1 MKKYLLIVTI
11 LFVATSTFGQK
22 KKASKTA
29 ASSALAKVNNL
40 SLELIQNNLYLF
52 IENKGAKKDTILLK
66 KYEVKGNPTD
76 CKIKAFTTKGKPLHL
91 ISWAETNITES
102 KEKTENK
109 TMQYNEIWN
118 VKTKTKAFSNLQT
131 TTKIKEIQYLDKLKN
146 ASQTV
151 DKIRNEGLAFT
162 LTKEG
167 DVNLKNKTQENNLSY
182 NASSNVYQNLK
193 DLAPKK
199 K

>member
-1 MKKYLLIVTI
+1 MIY
-11 LFVATSTFGQK
+11 
-22 KKASKTA
+22 
-29 ASSALAKVNNL
+29 
-40 SLELIQNNLYLF
+40 
-52 IENKGAKKDTILLK
+52 
-66 KYEVKGNPTD
+66 
-76 CKIKAFTTKGKPLHL
+76 
-91 ISWAETNITES
+91 WAETSITES

-151 DKIRNEGLAFT
+151 DKIRYEGLAFT

-167 DVNLKNKTQENNLSY
+167 DVYLKNKTQENTLSY

-193 DLAPKK
+193 DLAKK

>member
-1 MKKYLLIVTI
+1 MKKSILFLTI
-11 LFVATSTFGQK
+11 LFTLTSTFGQK
-22 KKASKTA
+22 KKASKSA
-29 ASSALAKVNNL
+29 GSSSLVKLNNL
-40 SLELIQNNLYLF
+40 SVALIQNNLYLF

-66 KYEVKGNPTD
+66 KYDAKGNPTE
-76 CKIKAFTTKGKPLHL
+76 CKITAFKTKGTPLHL
-91 ISWAETNITES
+91 ISWSEKSATET

-118 VKTKTKAFSNLQT
+118 IKAKKKAFSNLQT

-167 DVNLKNKTQENNLSY
+167 DVYLKNKTQENTLSY
-182 NASSNVYQNLK
+182 NVSSNVYQNLK
-193 DLAPKK
+193 DLAKK

>member
-1 MKKYLLIVTI
+1 MKNSILLLTI
-11 LFVATSTFGQK
+11 LFTLTSTFGQK
-22 KKASKTA
+22 KKASKFA
-29 ASSALAKVNNL
+29 DSSALVKLNNL
-40 SLELIQNNLYLF
+40 SVALIQNNLYLF
-52 IENKGAKKDTILLK
+52 IENKGAKKDTILLR
-66 KYEVKGNPTD
+66 KYDAKGNPTE
-76 CKIKAFTTKGKPLHL
+76 CKITAFKTKGTPLHL
-91 ISWAETNITES
+91 ISWSEKSATET

-118 VKTKTKAFSNLQT
+118 IKAKTRAFSNLQF
-131 TTKIKEIQYLDKLKN
+131 TTKIKEIQYLDKSKN

-167 DVNLKNKTQENNLSY
+167 DVYLKNKTQENTLSY

-193 DLAPKK
+193 DLKK

>member
-1 MKKYLLIVTI
+1 MKKCLLIVAV
-11 LFVATSTFGQK
+11 LFVATATFAQK
-22 KKASKTA
+22 KKTPKATA
-29 ASSALAKVNNL
+29 VAALAKLNNL
-40 SLELIQNNLYLF
+40 SMELIQNNLYLF
-52 IENKGAKKDTILLK
+52 IDNKGAKKDTILLK
-66 KYEVKGNPTD
+66 KYDVKGNPID
-76 CKIKAFTTKGKPLHL
+76 CKINAFTTKGTPLHL
-91 ISWAETNITES
+91 ISWAEISVTES

-193 DLAPKK
+193 DLKK

>member
-1 MKKYLLIVTI
+1 MKKCLLIVAI
-11 LFVATSTFGQK
+11 LFVGTATFAQK
-22 KKASKTA
+22 KKTPKSSAT
-29 ASSALAKVNNL
+29 SALAKLNNL
-40 SLELIQNNLYLF
+40 SMALIQNNLYLF

-76 CKIKAFTTKGKPLHL
+76 CKITAFTTKGTPLHL
-91 ISWAETNITES
+91 ISWAETSITES

-118 VKTKTKAFSNLQT
+118 VKTKNKAFSNLQT

-162 LTKEG
+162 LTKDG
-167 DVNLKNKTQENNLSY
+167 DVYLKNKTQENTLSY

-193 DLAPKK
+193 DLKK